1 MQKFQLENEYVLVE
15 FFDYGGILTK
25 MVNKRTGQN
34 YVLAYEDEQSYL
46 DNPYFFGA
54 TIGRNAGRTFPPHYL
69 NYAGEKVVLDTN
81 EGQLHLHGGKNGLHQ
96 VTWQVRSIDETA
108 FQLTYEDT
116 KSPYEPLALKMI
128 YRLVKN
134 RFSIEMSALANEPTV
149 CNLTNHSYFNL
160 ENQKTIEDH
169 YLQTAFAEIQVI
181 DEQFVPTGEYSAMND
196 PEDRLFDFS
205 QEKQISEALV
215 QKTNLSKICAD
226 GIDLAYCFK
235 QKDTAKPKIILTD
248 HHKKNQLKIYSDQ
261 EACVIYTLNKI
272 SNDLKLANGNTIERF
287 SGITFEMQRRPNYV
301 QTEQEYLT
309 TNYSAIT
316 TYEMD

>member
-134 RFSIEMSALANEPTV
+134 RFSIEMSAIANEPTV

-169 YLQTAFAEIQVI
+169 YLQTASAEIQVI

-215 QKTNLSKICAD
+215 QKTNLSKICTN

-272 SNDLKLANGNTIERF
+272 SNDLKLANGNFIERF
-287 SGITFEMQRRPNYV
+287 GGITFEMQRRPNYV